1 VDHRATGALTYE
13 HEAFSMTQTPS
24 DPKRPEHV
32 ASLPSVSMRQLG
44 MIVLYCSM
52 TVLFLATI
60 IGFWFTRLTSPHYRA
75 PGLPDLPSGLWLST
89 LLIGLTSL
97 CIWQAQLG
105 IKKNQLE
112 ALKRWL
118 LAAAALASLFLL
130 TQTAN
135 WFVMRPPPDQNSLYI
150 ATFFILTGVH
160 ALHVLGGFVPLGFV
174 LHHALKRHYSS
185 SSHEGLTLFA
195 QYWHFLGVVWLVLV
209 SMLYVGNL

>member
-1 VDHRATGALTYE
+1 MTESQPQKNVAHARLA
-13 HEAFSMTQTPS
+13 SM
-24 DPKRPEHV
+24 
-32 ASLPSVSMRQLG
+32 SMRQLG
-44 MIVLYCSM
+44 MLVLYCSM

-60 IGFWFTRLTSPHYRA
+60 IGFAFTRFTSPHYRA
-75 PGLPDLPSGLWLST
+75 PGLPDLPKGLLLST

-118 LAAAALASLFLL
+118 VAAGVLAALFLL

-135 WFVMRPPPDQNSLYI
+135 WFVMRPPRDENSLYI
-150 ATFFILTGVH
+150 ATFFLLTGVH

-174 LHHALKRHYSS
+174 VHHALRRQYSS
-185 SSHEGLTLFA
+185 SSHEGLTLCA
-195 QYWHFLGVVWLVLV
+195 QYWHFLGAVWLVLV
-209 SMLYVGNL
+209 SVLYLGNL